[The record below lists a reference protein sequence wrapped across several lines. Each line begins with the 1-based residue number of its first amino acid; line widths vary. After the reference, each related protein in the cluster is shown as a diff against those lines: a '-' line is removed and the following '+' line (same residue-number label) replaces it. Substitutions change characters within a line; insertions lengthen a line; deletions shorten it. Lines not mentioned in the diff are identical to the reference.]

1 MKKTEKAS
9 QAVRCP
15 IMLDSGAYSAWRAG
29 KEVDF
34 KEYMRYLHY
43 LIDKYPDADFEYV
56 NLDVIG
62 DGEKSYKNWMTM
74 RDNGLNPMPV
84 WHLTSSHSWLVK
96 YLKLTDRVA
105 LSWFGQMPYRRR
117 ILSLDYLWTKYLTND
132 KNMATARVH
141 GMGVADFR
149 ILQRYPWDTVDS
161 TSWLLT
167 AAMGDVFVPK
177 RKKGEWSYD
186 VRPNRV
192 TMSGK
197 VLRWSHGRVLGHRLS
212 QHEQKAVEEYMKV
225 AGGEVLEGDD
235 GVKNSWRPRRR
246 LNSRYY
252 WEFVRRLKVPRPFGG
267 MAVEAPGIL
276 WEADEIGKGRT
287 EQAPSNSFGHTLLY
301 LAGNIDWTG
310 PDEFLDFHRKFP
322 GLGRLTSFWYV
333 QSPKSKASN
342 LENLLDT
349 LEEGT
354 LNAAPDVLLDILDQ
368 KKGSV

>member
-1 MKKTEKAS
+1 MKSKSKPTGVKH
-9 QAVRCP
+9 P

-29 KEVDF
+29 KQVDF

-43 LIDKYPDADFEYV
+43 LIKKYPGADLEYV

-62 DGEKSYKNWMTM
+62 DGKASYKNWRIM

-84 WHLTSSHSWLVK
+84 YHLTSSHSWLSK
-96 YLKLTDRVA
+96 YLKDTDRVA
-105 LSWFGQMPYRRR
+105 LSWFGAMPYRRR
-117 ILSLDYLWTKYLTND
+117 ILSLDHLWTRYLID
-132 KNMATARVH
+132 GAGMPTARVH

-177 RKKGEWSYD
+177 RRGGDWSYD

-192 TMSGK
+192 TMSGQ

-212 QHEQKAVEEYMKV
+212 EHDQKIVEEYLAY
-225 AGGEVLEGDD
+225 AGGEVLEGDE

-252 WEFVRRLKVPRPFGG
+252 WEFVRRLPVPRKFAG
-267 MAVEAPGIL
+267 MAVDMPLIL
-276 WEADEIGKGRT
+276 WDDPDKSIRGRT
-287 EQAPSNSFGHTLLY
+287 EQAPSNKTGHTLLY
-301 LAGNIDWTG
+301 LAGNIEWEG
-310 PDEFLDFHRKFP
+310 KKKFLEFAKQFP

-333 QSPKSKASN
+333 NSPDSKAKC
-342 LENLLDT
+342 LENLLDA
-349 LEEGT
+349 LYG
-354 LNAAPDVLLDILDQ
+354 
-368 KKGSV
+368 